1 MDKNRMSLRVASKFI
16 QASRSN
22 TDFQAHLENALVRY
36 VDFGVK
42 SIKDRSR
49 SAKFYLMPFRAKTKG
64 QMKIHIRDKLEN
76 RTMGVLIATVS
87 IEGKVDMELTST
99 LGTVYTDSI
108 SNMNTT
114 TNQLATYLAK
124 YIEDNLD
131 ETYYVDPKD
140 IRLAKKRSKKN
151 SPKSTI

>member
-1 MDKNRMSLRVASKFI
+1 MNKHRMSLRVASKYM
-16 QASRSN
+16 QATRSN

-36 VDFGVK
+36 VDFV
-42 SIKDRSR
+42 IKTIKARSR
-49 SAKFYLMPFRAKTKG
+49 SAKFYLMPFRSKTKG
-64 QMKIHIRDKLEN
+64 EMKIHIRDKLES
-76 RTMGVLIATVS
+76 RTMGVLMATVS
-87 IEGKVDMELTST
+87 IEGKVNIELTSA

-114 TNQLATYLAK
+114 TNQLASYLTK
-124 YIEDNLD
+124 FIEENLD

-151 SPKSTI
+151 SPKPTI